1 MPLGSLEN
9 FSSGGNIKNCTDS
22 FSDQAISATNRTNA
36 AFRALLMSL
45 GLKSNTVGGRELDSQ
60 S

>member
-45 GLKSNTVGGRELDSQ
+45 GLKSNTVGGRE
-60 S
+60 